1 MACRPAEDQWLASSV
16 IQNIADTT
24 LSTTQAPGSL
34 DNEIS
39 TLLQEDAKAWREE
52 DISNLRAHLDEEEFV
67 VFTAFSN
74 PVRTTWRIVFSDADE
89 FEAWLGKRLS

>member
-1 MACRPAEDQWLASSV
+1 MACRPAEDQWFASSV

-39 TLLQEDAKAWREE
+39 SLLQEDTKAWREE
-52 DISNLRAHLDEEEFV
+52 DISNLRAHLDEEKLS
-67 VFTAFSN
+67 FS
-74 PVRTTWRIVFSDADE
+74 WRSATLFARLGVSSSATLTNSRRGWASD
-89 FEAWLGKRLS
+89 